1 MAEHNIVV
9 FAGDHCG
16 PEVVTEAIKVIKT
29 VEELRPSAGKFKLQ
43 DLLLGGCS
51 IDQTGSPLTD
61 EALAAAKA
69 ADAVLLGAIGGPKW
83 GTGAVRP
90 EQGLLKLR
98 SEMAA
103 YGNLRPCFFAS
114 DALVEAS
121 PLKESICRGTDMML
135 VRELTS
141 GLYFGERKEY
151 DGVNAFDTAVYT
163 KPEIERI
170 ARMGGYLAKKRGD
183 SRVISLD
190 KANVLATSRL
200 WRSVVD
206 EVFKNE
212 FPELKVEHQLIDSAA
227 MIMVKNPTQLNG
239 VMIAPN
245 LAGDIL
251 SDEASAIAGSIGLLP
266 SASLCGIPSSPVSGI
281 YEPIHGSAPDISGK
295 GIVNPIGTILSVAM
309 MFRYSLN
316 LTHEA
321 KLVEDAVRAAID
333 AGLRTKDMG
342 GSTGTAEAGDAI
354 VAELVKILKA

>member
-16 PEVVTEAIKVIKT
+16 PEVIAEAIKVIKA
-29 VEELRPSAGKFKLQ
+29 VEDISPTAGKFNLEH
-43 DLLLGGCS
+43 LLLGGCS
-51 IDQTGSPLTD
+51 IDKTGTPLTD

-69 ADAVLLGAIGGPKW
+69 SDAVLLGAIGGPEW

-98 SEMAA
+98 SEMCA

-114 DALVEAS
+114 DALVETS
-121 PLKESICRGTDMML
+121 PLKASVCRGVDMML

-151 DGVNAFDTAVYT
+151 DGVNAFDTTVYT

-170 ARMGGYLAKKRGD
+170 ARLGGYLARTRGD

-206 EVFKNE
+206 EVYKNE
-212 FPELKVEHQLIDSAA
+212 FPDLKVEHQLIDSAA

-251 SDEASAIAGSIGLLP
+251 SDEASAITGSIGLLP
-266 SASLCGIPSSPVSGI
+266 SASLCGVPEVGSKVLSI
-281 YEPIHGSAPDISGK
+281 YEPIHGETPILHSSPHLDIS
-295 GIVNPIGTILSVAM
+295 
-309 MFRYSLN
+309 R
-316 LTHEA
+316 
-321 KLVEDAVRAAID
+321 
-333 AGLRTKDMG
+333 
-342 GSTGTAEAGDAI
+342 
-354 VAELVKILKA
+354 